1 MTGCSGREPGINRNM
16 ISGLASA
23 GAGGTRR
30 CRRFWTGGSRDT
42 VYSWQGKRTGWSAV
56 DKSAGTWD
64 GNRNHV
70 SWRRALYFRV
80 RRWKWWRNR
89 LGIVWGLVCK
99 IIQNKGRHNRYF
111 FFTFFE
117 GFVSVISIQV
127 LLTLLS
133 LTSRQNEVR
142 EERVSQW
149 DATWGA
155 IPYSHTLVDIWKYS
169 AYIPWITNGAFLYF
183 IGVVRK
189 S

>member
-111 FFTFFE
+111 FFHFFWRFCVCNLYSSTADTPFPNVE
-117 GFVSVISIQV
+117 AKRSAGGESESVRRNLGSDPIQPHTGRYLEV
-127 LLTLLS
+127 LCLYS
-133 LTSRQNEVR
+133 VDH
-142 EERVSQW
+142 QW
-149 DATWGA
+149 CFLILYWGG
-155 IPYSHTLVDIWKYS
+155 T
-169 AYIPWITNGAFLYF
+169 
-183 IGVVRK
+183 
-189 S
+189 